1 MLAWRSDEWIEG
13 KGIISEFQVGFRE
26 GRKTT
31 DNVFILRRIIDK
43 YITTKRGEMY
53 WLLVDLQKAFGT
65 VVREASQW
73 NLGKKRHQLNLLKE

>member
-1 MLAWRSDEWIEG
+1 VLTWRLNEWIEG

-31 DNVFILRRIIDK
+31 DNIFILRKIIDE

-53 WLLVDLQKAFGT
+53 
-65 VVREASQW
+65 
-73 NLGKKRHQLNLLKE
+73 